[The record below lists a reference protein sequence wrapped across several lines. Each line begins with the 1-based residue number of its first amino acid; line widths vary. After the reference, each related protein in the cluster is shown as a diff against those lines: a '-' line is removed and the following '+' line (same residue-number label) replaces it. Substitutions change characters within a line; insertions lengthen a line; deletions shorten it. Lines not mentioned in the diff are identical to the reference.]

1 MPQKPDHGGLASRLY
16 KLKEMIT
23 KNDILALEN
32 QLYDAMKRSDV
43 AILDKLLHDDLLFIV
58 PGGESITKEMDL
70 QTYRT
75 GDLKIVELVPTIEQ
89 LNIIDDLAVI
99 TLKVN
104 LKGSY
109 HGQPFEA
116 RYRYI
121 RFWKN
126 FPDGIKVVGGSG
138 ISI

>member
-1 MPQKPDHGGLASRLY
+1 M
-16 KLKEMIT
+16 MT
-23 KNDILALEN
+23 KNDILNLEN
-32 QLYDAMKRSDV
+32 QLYEAMKSGNIE
-43 AILDKLLHDDLLFIV
+43 ILDKLLHNDLLFII
-58 PGGESITKEMDL
+58 PSGETITKEMDL
-70 QTYRT
+70 ETYRS
-75 GDLKIVELVPTIEQ
+75 GNLKIVELIPNIEQ

-109 HGQPFEA
+109 NSQPFEA
-116 RYRYI
+116 QYRYI

-126 FPDGIKVVGGSG
+126 LSDGIKVRGGRG